1 MGYLESILSSDTDA
15 TMESADI
22 GSGRASWSR
31 GPLLGRGSFGR
42 VNIGFDSASGELI
55 AVKSVRV
62 TSDNSHELH
71 ALENEYEILQRLD
84 SPYVI
89 KCFGADWSMED
100 GVPTRNLLLALASG
114 GNLAELASSTDSGS
128 GLCEADVAR
137 HVRGVVE
144 GLSYIHQEG
153 VVHCDLK
160 ACNVVLGESCVVLVD
175 FGLSLQ
181 KREATDCQEADS
193 SHEMNRTEKLR
204 GTPCWMAP
212 EVVLGGEIGPA
223 CDVWS
228 LGCTVIEL
236 LTGKP
241 PWSSQC
247 ADPMSVLYK
256 LGCTSELPEI
266 PEDVSP
272 FCYDF
277 ISKCLCRDPQRRPT
291 SAELLTHPFLR
302 LQDKV
307 RKLHRSQS
315 QLASFPPV
323 TEATS
328 EGSLHVIMPSSP
340 MAVDPEEDLNL
351 NLTCCKM
358 VDDLCALFPPTPS
371 PRLVSPLHVVAQE
384 WGSHSQPSHRPTPTI
399 TAHTPFASKDERLRS
414 NCCPRKPF
422 ISVTAQDGSPLDRHT
437 SSVGARSNGWGAP
450 SPASEH
456 GSAQPEFSPPEL
468 DPISPD
474 VQEACTW
481 QAWDGERLQKFI
493 DC

>member
-1 MGYLESILSSDTDA
+1 MGYLDSILSSDTDTA
-15 TMESADI
+15 METADI

-42 VNIGFDSASGELI
+42 VNIGFDSASGQLI

-62 TSDNSHELH
+62 TNDNSHELH
-71 ALENEYEILQRLD
+71 ALDNEYEILQRLD
-84 SPYVI
+84 SPNVI

-114 GNLAELASSTDSGS
+114 GNLAELAPSTDSGS

-160 ACNVVLGESCVVLVD
+160 ACNVVLGDSCVVLVD

-181 KREATDCQEADS
+181 RREATDRQEAERN
-193 SHEMNRTEKLR
+193 HEVDRKQKLR

-212 EVVLGGEIGPA
+212 EVVVGGDIGPA

-277 ISKCLCRDPQRRPT
+277 ISKCLCRDPQQRPT
-291 SAELLTHPFLR
+291 AAELLPHPFLC
-302 LQDKV
+302 
-307 RKLHRSQS
+307 LHDAVPGRHSNPQI
-315 QLASFPPV
+315 ASFPPV

-328 EGSLHVIMPSSP
+328 DSHLRVAMPSSS
-340 MAVDPEEDLNL
+340 MAVDPDEDLIL
-351 NLTCCKM
+351 NLTCCKI

-384 WGSHSQPSHRPTPTI
+384 WGSHTRLNVSGVSAAYGTWSFSADAADGAERA
-399 TAHTPFASKDERLRS
+399 AHTSPPATAAASPFAQPPRSVPVRCILRVVAAATIAKIGHATPAPHTARRIIASK
-414 NCCPRKPF
+414 
-422 ISVTAQDGSPLDRHT
+422 
-437 SSVGARSNGWGAP
+437 
-450 SPASEH
+450 ASL
-456 GSAQPEFSPPEL
+456 ATTL
-468 DPISPD
+468 
-474 VQEACTW
+474 
-481 QAWDGERLQKFI
+481 
-493 DC
+493 